1 MMLARLRGFRVK
13 ARLCGGACLALVC
26 LGIYG
31 CGRAGLREDREVE
44 QILYEIYLAESAT
57 MQRDSLQR
65 LMRDSALEIYSITL
79 QRHGYSVSQ
88 FDSILSMYSSEPKR
102 LDMILDR
109 LIARMQEERE
119 ALAVVDTSQL
129 DLAVE

>member
-1 MMLARLRGFRVK
+1 MMLARLWGFRVK

-65 LMRDSALEIYSITL
+65 LMRD
-79 QRHGYSVSQ
+79 GYSVSQ
-88 FDSILSMYSSEPKR
+88 FDSILSMYSGEPKR

-129 DLAVE
+129 DLTVE

>member
-1 MMLARLRGFRVK
+1 MK

-31 CGRAGLREDREVE
+31 FGRAGLREYREVE

-57 MQRDSLQR
+57 MQR

>member
-1 MMLARLRGFRVK
+1 
-13 ARLCGGACLALVC
+13 
-26 LGIYG
+26 
-31 CGRAGLREDREVE
+31 
-44 QILYEIYLAESAT
+44 
-57 MQRDSLQR
+57 
-65 LMRDSALEIYSITL
+65 
-79 QRHGYSVSQ
+79 
-88 FDSILSMYSSEPKR
+88 MYSSEPKR

>member
-1 MMLARLRGFRVK
+1 
-13 ARLCGGACLALVC
+13 
-26 LGIYG
+26 
-31 CGRAGLREDREVE
+31 LREDREVE